1 MSLVFHFFFVMKQ
14 KLLCMLMEK
23 QKKVRK
29 QVKNCHSIETHLSY
43 FCFWPQKCRKQKS
56 FVAQRNEK
64 LESGI
69 LTTFLKKELGESF
82 FKTIKI

>member
-1 MSLVFHFFFVMKQ
+1 
-14 KLLCMLMEK
+14 MLMEK

-29 QVKNCHSIETHLSY
+29 QVKLKNCHSIETHLSY
-43 FCFWPQKCRKQKS
+43 FWPQKCRKQKS

-64 LESGI
+64 LECGI

-82 FKTIKI
+82 SKTIKI